1 MLSLMAPQQPKND
14 IRNTIDPITIKNM
27 KMGRE
32 SVSMSPLD
40 MSLCNAR
47 ELTTITPMPISCK
60 LSTNLSRYC
69 NEYTIY
75 MYMYVI
81 ELYLSL
87 FNIEKY
93 AMGRTQIDIFLARY
107 TIKTIHHIRF
117 AEER

>member
-60 LSTNLSRYC
+60 LSRYC
-69 NEYTIY
+69 SEYTIY

-93 AMGRTQIDIFLARY
+93 AMGRTQIDISS
-107 TIKTIHHIRF
+107 
-117 AEER
+117 